1 MALIVETG
9 TGLPN
14 ADSYITLADARV
26 YAANYG
32 LALPADDA
40 EAEIALR
47 EGCQYIE
54 LQESRY
60 TGYRVS
66 TSQAL
71 AWPRTD
77 AVNGFGAQYPDN
89 VVPIQLGRAQV
100 AAAAEYGA
108 GTDVR
113 ASTDGRAVASEAVS
127 GAVSVS
133 YFNNGQTGSAI
144 TITKA
149 MDALKPLF
157 SGDCGSPLTFSV
169 LRA

>member
-1 MALIVETG
+1 MALTVETG

-32 LALPADDA
+32 LTLPTLDAD
-40 EAEIALR
+40 AEIALR
-47 EGCQYIE
+47 QGCQYIE

-60 TGYRVS
+60 TGYRIS

-71 AWPRTD
+71 AWPRAD
-77 AVNGFGAQYPDN
+77 AVNSFGAQYPDN

-100 AAAAEYGA
+100 AAAAEFA
-108 GTDVR
+108 KGTDVR
-113 ASTDGRAVASEAVS
+113 ATDDGKSVASEAVT

-133 YFNNGQTGSAI
+133 YFNNGKTGESVVI
-144 TITKA
+144 TR
-149 MDALKPLF
+149 AL
-157 SGDCGSPLTFSV
+157 DE
-169 LRA
+169 LRILLVNGGVYSFRVERS

>member
-1 MALIVETG
+1 MALVVETG

-32 LALPADDA
+32 LTLPSDDT

-47 EGCQYIE
+47 QGCAYIE
-54 LQESRY
+54 LQEGRY
-60 TGYRVS
+60 SGTRVS

-77 AVNGFGAQYPDN
+77 AANSFGSQYPDN

-100 AAAAEYGA
+100 AAAAEFA
-108 GTDVR
+108 KGTDVR
-113 ASTDGRAVASEAVS
+113 ATDDGKSVASEAVT

-133 YFNNGQTGSAI
+133 YFNNGKTGEGSVI
-144 TITKA
+144 TR
-149 MDALKPLF
+149 ALDELRVLLVVGNGF
-157 SGDCGSPLTFSV
+157 SFRVGRD
-169 LRA
+169 

>member
-9 TGLPN
+9 TGLSN

-32 LALPADDA
+32 LTLPADDT

-47 EGCQYIE
+47 QGCAYIE
-54 LQESRY
+54 LQEGRY
-60 TGYRVS
+60 SGTRVS

-77 AVNGFGAQYPDN
+77 ASNSVGVDYPDN

-100 AAAAEYGA
+100 AAAAEFA
-108 GTDVR
+108 KGTDVR
-113 ASTDGRAVASEAVS
+113 ATDDGKSVASEAIT

-133 YFNNGQTGSAI
+133 YFNNGKTGESVVI
-144 TITKA
+144 TR
-149 MDALKPLF
+149 AL
-157 SGDCGSPLTFSV
+157 DE
-169 LRA
+169 LRILLVNGGGYSFRVERS